1 MRQIIFGVQVLMAAV
16 ALAGGNLLVN
26 PRFET
31 DGLGGSLNW
40 AFEREPERL
49 AGQGPKGE
57 TAMRVRSLSYQRGFK
72 AVTGEK
78 YRFSAWVRSHNC
90 PGRLLVVNGRWWWQE
105 LSADIPADTHGEWK
119 RIEKT
124 GVMVSL
130 GPVNVPVPDGTV
142 GPAQFCVQPSPK
154 GDDAYIDFC
163 DPQVEPLSELAVAK
177 SAPADAVAKL
187 PTRLVP
193 VDPLLDEVDSADA
206 KLRFFYSGDLA
217 KDPTDYEIAA
227 SLDGGTPVRQAMD
240 AKREATVAF
249 GAIAAGRHQVTVR
262 LFEKGSSA
270 ALKEN
275 AYPVT
280 ARPRRPLKVAGR
292 RLNNLVTEIANR
304 TLADGEYEFVN
315 PREGWVYV
323 GFDGRYAKAR
333 AFVDRGT
340 EPVIRFREGER
351 SETMRYLSKGLHTLL
366 VTGVR
371 GDAKAEAGRF
381 TIRLVKTLYN
391 RSLDFKADRT
401 DYANYQYRA
410 DYYRRWI
417 YGSFNTIAF
426 YQDWQCSPKEVV
438 AEEAEFGPR
447 GVRIFRQID
456 CSPTDVKL
464 RSDPKRLAALMENS
478 PSYRDGYELS
488 MDETGFRTTPR
499 AGIANWGEYLWST
512 VERRLPQ
519 PMHQWWCDIPMYVP
533 RNRQLLVSPFAANVN
548 SGGGRGLMLLETY
561 HGTYPDEAKV
571 DRELDCLKQYY
582 RSLGE
587 MVPSA
592 PARTLPLFGGF
603 LTLGH
608 FCNAAYPEGDIKG
621 VYDKFMHAVATDPA
635 FAEVGGIGVTGYYCD
650 EELPRFLAR
659 AIRHYA
665 IEGRTDRFGERYG
678 ITSVPG
684 ILNGGDFGRGLEDWT
699 VSAAEKGSVATGTNR
714 SLGGGYQQRVCA
726 QGGTWNTYALFVRS
740 DRAPN
745 RISRKISGLVK
756 GRLYALQFCTA
767 DRDDLLKPGKFP
779 KDWEFRAEVKGAET
793 VDALHLVRKW
803 PFEAWQ
809 FKIPKVTFITER
821 LVFRAVSDTAEIV
834 FSDWKDDA
842 KHVRPSGEGR
852 ILNYVGV
859 RPYFV
864 EDGDF
869 DDLVGVV
876 RSAQSSARIGFK

>member
-1 MRQIIFGVQVLMAAV
+1 MTKWFWILPLLTAV
-16 ALAGGNLLVN
+16 TALAGDNLLVN
-26 PRFET
+26 PTFET

-40 AFEREPERL
+40 TFEQEPERL
-49 AGQGPKGE
+49 PGAGPKGE
-57 TAMRVRSLSYQRGFK
+57 TALRIRSLAYQRGFK

-90 PGRLLVVNGRWWWQE
+90 SGKLLVVNGRWWWQE
-105 LSADIPADTHGEWK
+105 MSAGIPADTHGEWK
-119 RIEKT
+119 RIETT
-124 GVMVSL
+124 GAMISL
-130 GPVNVPVPDGTV
+130 GPVSAPVPDGTV

-163 DPQVEPLSELAVAK
+163 DPQVEPLSALAVEK
-177 SAPADAVAKL
+177 SVPAEAVAKL
-187 PTRLVP
+187 PTRIVP

-217 KDPTDYEIAA
+217 KNPAEYEIAA
-227 SLDGGTPVRQAMD
+227 SLDGGTPIRQALD

-249 GAIAAGRHQVTVR
+249 GAIDAGRHQVTVR
-262 LFEKGSSA
+262 LFEKGASA

-275 AYPVT
+275 RYPVT

-304 TLADGEYEFVN
+304 KLADGEYEFVN
-315 PREGWVYV
+315 PREGWVYI
-323 GFDGRYAKAR
+323 GFDDRYAKAR
-333 AFVDRGT
+333 AFIDRGP
-340 EPVIRFREGER
+340 EPVIRPRAGER

-401 DYANYQYRA
+401 DYANYQYRI

-426 YQDWQCSPKEVV
+426 YQDWQCSPKEVA

-456 CSPTDVKL
+456 CIAPDVKL
-464 RSDPKRLAALMENS
+464 RSDPKRLADRMENS

-499 AGIANWGEYLWST
+499 AGIAIWGEYLWST

-519 PMHQWWCDIPMYVP
+519 PIHQWWCDIPMYVP
-533 RNRQLLVSPFAANVN
+533 RNRQLLISPFAANVN

-561 HGTYPDEAKV
+561 QKAYPDEARI
-571 DRELDCLKQYY
+571 DRELDCLKEYY
-582 RSLGE
+582 RALGE

-592 PARTLPLFGGF
+592 PTRALPLFGGF

-608 FCNAAYPEGDIKG
+608 FSNAVAPEGDIKG
-621 VYDKFMHAVATDPA
+621 VYDKFMHAIATDPA

-659 AIRHYA
+659 AVRHYA
-665 IEGRTDRFGERYG
+665 IEGRTERFGERYG
-678 ITSVPG
+678 ITPLPG
-684 ILNGGDFGRGLEDWT
+684 LLNGGDFERGLEGWT
-699 VSAAEKGSVATGTNR
+699 VAAAEAGSITTGTNR
-714 SLGGGYQQRVCA
+714 SLGSAYQKRVSS
-726 QGGTWNTYALFVRS
+726 QGNTYALFVRS
-740 DRAPN
+740 DQAPN
-745 RISRKISGLVK
+745 RISRRISGLVK

-793 VDALHLVRKW
+793 IDGLRLVRKW

-809 FKIPKVTFITER
+809 FKTPQLTLITER
-821 LVFRAVSDTAEIV
+821 IVFRATAETAEIV
-834 FSDWKDDA
+834 FSDWAEDA
-842 KHVRPSGEGR
+842 KHVRPAGEGR

-864 EDGDF
+864 EEGDF
-869 DDLVGVV
+869 EDLVKAVGGS
-876 RSAQSSARIGFK
+876 R